1 MRRTLLLLAA
11 CVALLAGCG
20 QSEKDKYIEAY
31 SPLNTRLV
39 KVNDKLARTIN
50 ASGEKSNAQVAREFA
65 PLGTQLGTLSKEIRA
80 LDTPTDLQQESKAL
94 TRSLD
99 RTQAHVEALTA
110 AARKNDSQGL
120 ATAST
125 ELPAEANNISNV
137 ANALARATGANVGG

>member
-1 MRRTLLLLAA
+1 MLLLAA
-11 CVALLAGCG
+11 SVALLAGCG

-39 KVNDKLARTIN
+39 KVNDQLARTIN
-50 ASGEKSNAQVAREFA
+50 AAGNKTNGEIAQEFT
-65 PLGTQLGTLSKEIRA
+65 PLGTQLGSLSKDIRA

-99 RTQAHVEALTA
+99 RTQAHVEALTT
-110 AARKNDSQGL
+110 AARKNNAQAL

-125 ELPAEANNISNV
+125 ELPAEANNISDV
-137 ANALARATGANVGG
+137 ANKLARATGAKVGG